1 MKIYQFIIISLFSI
15 SVLSEESNTID
26 YRKLNTEVAESILK
40 VVSTCGSKIWPNY
53 NLKDL
58 NIVFLDK
65 ASNDLVGLSLQTN
78 SIIMLPT
85 DKIPATA
92 FDTLYGDL
100 KIDDKIWMFINPL
113 RFSSMGDN
121 TYDKIKKNTFRT
133 AIHESFHKTIQK
145 SWTSPGNRGTFVP
158 IKWEPRFYRAM
169 ILKNLAEYHKS
180 RFSEHN
186 FLKMAKY
193 WFNLWSANY
202 PEETRVTTD
211 GYEGTAQLSE
221 YLAEA
226 YLHKTCEASSDDL
239 FAFLQNRLSKESY
252 LDGSYFS
259 LDDEGYEV
267 GLTAALILSQNNAI
281 QDWQSLV
288 EKGET
293 PLVQLLKIV
302 SPLEQ
307 EIDENFKKIFMDTQA
322 TEQKK
327 TDEYLRPVYDVLNE
341 ADITYFNIPRSW
353 NSGGSFSPSGFF
365 IDTKLGLNLIPM
377 NSSLSFHS
385 PKTQENH
392 LNSIAKAVYF
402 NVSDNPCI
410 KSHFNFAVRN
420 SEVSSLNSE
429 NSKFQIKNSLITGV
443 VTGQFKTSD
452 LGKKWFCIEE
462 D

>member
-65 ASNDLVGLSLQTN
+65 ASNDLVGVSLQTN
-78 SIIMLPT
+78 SITTLSA
-85 DKIPATA
+85 DKIPSFA
-92 FDTLYGDL
+92 FNTLYGDI
-100 KIDDKIWMFINPL
+100 KIDDKVWMFINPL

-121 TYDKIKKNTFRT
+121 SYDKIKKSTFRT
-133 AIHESFHKTIQK
+133 AVHESFHKTIQK

-169 ILKNLAEYHKS
+169 ILKNLAQYHKS

-186 FLKMAKY
+186 SLKMAKY
-193 WFNLWSANY
+193 WFNLCSANY
-202 PEETRVTTD
+202 PEETQVTTD

-226 YLHKTCEASSDDL
+226 YMHKTCEVSSDDL
-239 FAFLQNRLSKESY
+239 FAFLQNRLSQESY
-252 LDGSYFS
+252 LDGTYFS

-267 GLTAALILSQNNAI
+267 GLTAALILSQNNVI
-281 QDWQSLV
+281 PDWQFLV

-293 PLVQLLKIV
+293 PLVQLLKTV
-302 SPLEQ
+302 SSLEQ
-307 EIDENFKKIFMDTQA
+307 EIDENFKKVFMDTQA

-327 TDEYLRPVYDVLNE
+327 TDVYLSSAYDVLND
-341 ADITYFNIPRSW
+341 ADITFFNIPVSW
-353 NSGGSFSPSGFF
+353 SSGGAFSTYGFF
-365 IDTKLGLNLIPM
+365 IDTKLGLSLIPLS
-377 NSSLSFHS
+377 SSLNFHS
-385 PKTQENH
+385 PKNQENH
-392 LNSIAKAVYF
+392 LDSITNAVYLH
-402 NVSDNPCI
+402 VSDNPCI
-410 KSHFNFAVRN
+410 KAYFHFAVKN
-420 SEVSSLNSE
+420 SELSALKSE
-429 NSKFQIKNSLITGV
+429 NTKFEIKNSLISGV
-443 VTGQFKTSD
+443 VSGQFKSSE

-462 D
+462 N